1 MPHHS
6 RQKHWLNGLSKQFE
20 MAAKTMGA
28 EPVGILFTGMI
39 SMQKHKPLSDKAAD
53 RARVIAARLLTA

>member
-6 RQKHWLNGLSKQFE
+6 RQKHWLNGLSKHFE

-39 SMQKHKPLSDKAAD
+39 SKHKPLPDKAAD
-53 RARVIAARLLTA
+53 RAIAARLLTA